1 MAVTLERTTR
11 ETRMRCMLAI
21 DPPSGTA
28 RVEVS
33 TGIGFLDHLLT
44 ALVTHAGW
52 SVSLCA
58 DGDLEVDDHHT
69 AEDAAILLG
78 QAIDIELGDRSGRAR
93 FGFAYAPL
101 DESLARAVVDLVR
114 RPSARIDLGLR
125 REMLGA
131 LATENITHVLETLAL
146 EARCTMHIDVL
157 TGTNDHHRAEAAF
170 KALAL
175 AFAMALAPGASASTK
190 GTLIDRAERASG
202 SDARC

>member
-11 ETRMRCMLAI
+11 ETRMRCTLAI
-21 DPPSGTA
+21 DPPSGSA

-44 ALVTHAGW
+44 ALATHAGW

-78 QAIDIELGDRSGRAR
+78 QALDIELGDRSGRAR

-114 RPSARIDLGLR
+114 RPSARVDLGLR

-131 LATENITHVLETLAL
+131 LATENITHVLETLAF

-157 TGTNDHHRAEAAF
+157 AGTNDHHRAEAAF

-202 SDARC
+202 SDVRC